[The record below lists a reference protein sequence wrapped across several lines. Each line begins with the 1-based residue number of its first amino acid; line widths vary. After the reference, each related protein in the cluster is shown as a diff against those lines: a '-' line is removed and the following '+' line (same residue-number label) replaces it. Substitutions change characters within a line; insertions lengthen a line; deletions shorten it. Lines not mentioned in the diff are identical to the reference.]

1 MCQWHVPSGVSSP
14 CVNAPTPPPPPGLGW
29 GLLWDLGPSSSLLD
43 IGSGYGKVVF
53 HLRLMARM
61 RSTVGVEC
69 VQSRHQIALKSKAL
83 LEMEEE
89 EMLAGGT
96 ASGRTSPESILV
108 DTLAPKEEAPKAAA
122 RLASASTHAAAHAPR
137 SESAPSS
144 AAPEQVAAAGEEAAE
159 PPAAVTTLSAGAFY
173 GVDFRHMDATAEA
186 KLVYTHIYIFDWV
199 FSKGTL
205 KKLAGVLQA
214 SPFYVLLSFRHPAE
228 WWSNGLTKVQSQPH
242 PKTPP

>member
-1 MCQWHVPSGVSSP
+1 
-14 CVNAPTPPPPPGLGW
+14 
-29 GLLWDLGPSSSLLD
+29 
-43 IGSGYGKVVF
+43 
-53 HLRLMARM
+53 M